1 MAVILSPHLKRSGYK
16 MMLQRRKVEIT
27 FKVQLKE
34 VVREIT
40 VYLLSGILGH
50 HHYEEEGTL

>member
-1 MAVILSPHLKRSGYK
+1 

-40 VYLLSGILGH
+40 VYLLSGIPGH